1 MKMMKFSA
9 AASIVTAGT
18 LLPLNFSNHHR
29 QTALVTSMTE
39 FAKHTHTHSHSV
51 GSFHGDHHLTAGK
64 MQAKHTSLTDSLV
77 PRVEALWAPELKERE
92 DIGRKEVQKVVLLM
106 EQASKQR
113 AAAAVAARSLF
124 SRAYSFFPTL
134 LQASIESLF
143 RPPV

>member
-1 MKMMKFSA
+1 M
-9 AASIVTAGT
+9 
-18 LLPLNFSNHHR
+18 
-29 QTALVTSMTE
+29 
-39 FAKHTHTHSHSV
+39 
-51 GSFHGDHHLTAGK
+51 GSFYGDHHLTPGK
-64 MQAKHTSLTDSLV
+64 MQAKHTSHTDSLV